1 MLNVMVKLMEA
12 TLATSPSEAQIQ
24 KAFISYCRFN
34 KKLAKC
40 VFSIPNEGLRTP
52 SYAAKLKSLGLLSGV
67 SDVFVAITT
76 EEYGGLFIEF
86 KRKGAKPTPNQ
97 IKFIN
102 QMRKNGY
109 RADVMDDLDDAIN
122 LLNNYLSGKLSGKQE
137 PLKVRG
143 S

>member
-1 MLNVMVKLMEA
+1 MGDLSSAKLAVKV
-12 TLATSPSEAQIQ
+12 SESQIQ
-24 KAFISYCRFN
+24 KAFIHYC
-34 KKLAKC
+34 KYIPALKDS
-40 VFSIPNEGLRTP
+40 VFSIPNEGKR
-52 SYAAKLKSLGLLSGV
+52 SVAYAKRLKLQGLLSGV
-67 SDVFVAITT
+67 CDVEIAVMRGG
-76 EEYGGLFIEF
+76 YGALFIEF
-86 KRKGAKPTPNQ
+86 KGPTGKLTPNQ

-122 LLNNYLSGKLSGKQE
+122 LLNNYLSGKLSGKQG